1 MKIIHNK
8 YIPFGKRYLA
18 INLFGIIFTKGD
30 LSVPSIRHEKIHTRQ
45 QLELLIIPFYLLYI
59 LEWLF
64 RLLQYRNAFQAY
76 KNISF
81 EREAYENMNDESY
94 LEGRKKYAWMKY
106 VS

>member
-45 QLELLIIPFYLLYI
+45 QLELLIIFFYLLYI
-59 LEWLF
+59 IEWLI
-64 RLLQYRNAFQAY
+64 RLLQYRNTFLAY

-81 EREAYENMNDESY
+81 EREAYSNMNDASY
-94 LEGRKKYAWMKY
+94 LRNRPLYAWFKY
-106 VS
+106 I